1 MLSCYMRE
9 ACTALDLS
17 SQAVLQASSFR
28 QQVFS
33 VQNDVKNAWQPKNG
47 FLVSVDSHAHVATCD
62 CAGETLFPTDESMD
76 GRREEGDLVCFPD
89 TRSDRASG
97 WRIRR

>member
-1 MLSCYMRE
+1 MLGNRK
-9 ACTALDLS
+9 TAFLSQLIAMHMWQRAIARVKLS
-17 SQAVLQASSFR
+17 SS
-28 QQVFS
+28 
-33 VQNDVKNAWQPKNG
+33 
-47 FLVSVDSHAHVATCD
+47 
-62 CAGETLFPTDESMD
+62 PTDESMD